1 MAEVGGGFIRI
12 ETYSREVAHSV
23 KGKKTTAGA
32 VIAEA
37 TRQEGFISHIEGGVA
52 EPTLIYGVDP
62 NEAYNEAL
70 AKLEDERTDKGARY
84 RKDATVLLG
93 GVASYP
99 KPRIAV
105 NDEDKELIEEW
116 KQRTIDFLKLE
127 FGSNLRS
134 VVEHHDEG
142 YPHIHFY
149 VIGDKVAETGKL
161 HPGVK
166 AGIGKPKNEQKPA
179 YGEAMTTFQDNYW
192 ANVSAFVGMTRIGPN
207 GGGKHSDRKQWKRD
221 KHVAKLLAERLKEAD
236 WNWAESKKN
245 LDDSLDELDAL
256 LEQQAEVRKEHADIE
271 KTIAKRVRQ
280 RVNEMLEKVHKDYE
294 AAMGKVLD
302 IRDDYHKRIKSLA
315 GVKGVAEHVKENEA
329 DSGYIT
335 AEAIVSNY
343 KKAKGLK

>member
-1 MAEVGGGFIRI
+1 MSDLGGGFIRI
-12 ETYSREVAHSV
+12 ETFSKEVAKSA
-23 KGKKTTAGA
+23 KGKKTNAGA

-62 NEAYNEAL
+62 NEAYNDAL
-70 AKLEDERTDKGARY
+70 ARLEDERDDRG
-84 RKDATVLLG
+84 RKIRSTATVLLG

-99 KPRIAV
+99 KPRVAV

-116 KQRTIDFLKLE
+116 KRRTIDFLKLE

-149 VIGDKVAETGKL
+149 IIGDKVSDTRKL
-161 HPGVK
+161 HPG
-166 AGIGKPKNEQKPA
+166 ARGEIGIDDKKERLAA
-179 YGEAMTTFQDNYW
+179 YGKALRTFQDDYW
-192 ANVSAFVGMTRIGPN
+192 TQVSAHVGMTRVGPN
-207 GGGKHSDRKQWKRD
+207 GGGVHLTRPQWKQQ
-221 KHVAKLLAERLKEAD
+221 KQIASQLATRLKETD
-236 WNWAESKKN
+236 WNWEASLKRMNEAEAKF
-245 LDDSLDELDAL
+245 DEIFERQEQ
-256 LEQQAEVRKEHADIE
+256 LETERKSYRKELM
-271 KTIAKRVRQ
+271 RQ
-280 RVNEMLEKVHKDYE
+280 FNEMKLALHKEYE
-294 AAMGKVLD
+294 EMMGKVLT
-302 IRDDYHKRIKSLA
+302 IRDTYHEFKDKVK
-315 GVKGVAEHVKENEA
+315 GVKGVAEVLKENEA